1 MPGAQAA
8 PAASRA
14 KGKST
19 QAKSPQVRRSS
30 RHSLRNGFTAY
41 SALSLVSRAL
51 LPPSPA
57 RSSHAGLI
65 SASGYQDHAASPYAI
80 RRTRLMHRKRPSH
93 SAPNTRD
100 DREAPLLIGY
110 GMRKEV
116 PVICPPSQA
125 KVPATIWHDGQ
136 ITTRAQIAVKRNLLL
151 SRTRCLRVSRAIHP
165 ASLKPRG
172 RYDHRSG
179 ANWPI
184 VARCEQTQTS
194 ILCRITPSADART
207 CRKNLSKATSW
218 P

>member
-19 QAKSPQVRRSS
+19 QAKSPQVCRSS
-30 RHSLRNGFTAY
+30 RHSLRNGLTAY

-100 DREAPLLIGY
+100 DREAPLLIGH
-110 GMRKEV
+110 GTREEV
-116 PVICPPSQA
+116 PVICPSTQA

-151 SRTRCLRVSRAIHP
+151 SRTRCLRVSRGKFTPRAH
-165 ASLKPRG
+165 KPRG
-172 RYDHRSG
+172 RCDPSPAQIGQSLHAVSKHKLQFC
-179 ANWPI
+179 AVSPLQ
-184 VARCEQTQTS
+184 RCS
-194 ILCRITPSADART
+194 H
-207 CRKNLSKATSW
+207 LSQKFE
-218 P
+218 